1 MTFLHSSH
9 TKTNEL
15 KPERGDG
22 NCPSC
27 HSRPG
32 VELAITS
39 FPARPRYWLDTLT
52 SRQHL
57 CDPTS
62 AQCQEPRA
70 CKTAN
75 RTTEIGALVG
85 WCLLYSDLPLQGSW
99 PHLGGVGVER
109 R

>member
-32 VELAITS
+32 VELAINLIS
-39 FPARPRYWLDTLT
+39 SEAKVL
-52 SRQHL
+52 
-57 CDPTS
+57 
-62 AQCQEPRA
+62 A
-70 CKTAN
+70 
-75 RTTEIGALVG
+75 
-85 WCLLYSDLPLQGSW
+85 
-99 PHLGGVGVER
+99 
-109 R
+109 